1 MLQSITAAVTKSV
14 LGELQKAGIIASQS
28 QHDGQIQHDTQS
40 ITQPGGPP
48 NHAHPDQHQDNEL
61 SQTVTTAPPDEAQQ
75 RASSTTTL
83 NNIDSVQLPAML
95 FANTTKKTDGMSEF
109 SNTSY
114 KPLGRPLYTQIN
126 GKLQE
131 KISANE
137 FVDMADILDPPS
149 DLEPYDFH
157 LSVKHNGRVCL
168 SSGKK
173 KKYLTIETWTDAFI
187 IFAFVLRQGN
197 KGNSDMNLI
206 RSLQKDGGDWYNY
219 DATFRKAK
227 QADISLSWRQVDQ
240 VLYSRSLMKKWGGAV

>member
-1 MLQSITAAVTKSV
+1 M
-14 LGELQKAGIIASQS
+14 
-28 QHDGQIQHDTQS
+28 
-40 ITQPGGPP
+40 
-48 NHAHPDQHQDNEL
+48 
-61 SQTVTTAPPDEAQQ
+61 TTAPPDEAQQ

-109 SNTSY
+109 SSTSY

-157 LSVKHNGRVCL
+157 LSVKHNGRVGL

-187 IFAFVLRQGN
+187 IFSFVLRQGN

-206 RSLQKDGGDWYNY
+206 RSLHKDGGDWYNY

>member
-137 FVDMADILDPPS
+137 FVDMADILDPLQILNLMIFIFRLNTMEGLAYHRVKRKS
-149 DLEPYDFH
+149 TLQLRHGRMHSSYLH
-157 LSVKHNGRVCL
+157 L
-168 SSGKK
+168 
-173 KKYLTIETWTDAFI
+173 F
-187 IFAFVLRQGN
+187 
-197 KGNSDMNLI
+197 
-206 RSLQKDGGDWYNY
+206 
-219 DATFRKAK
+219 
-227 QADISLSWRQVDQ
+227 
-240 VLYSRSLMKKWGGAV
+240 

>member
-1 MLQSITAAVTKSV
+1 
-14 LGELQKAGIIASQS
+14 
-28 QHDGQIQHDTQS
+28 
-40 ITQPGGPP
+40 
-48 NHAHPDQHQDNEL
+48 
-61 SQTVTTAPPDEAQQ
+61 
-75 RASSTTTL
+75 
-83 NNIDSVQLPAML
+83 
-95 FANTTKKTDGMSEF
+95 MSEF

-157 LSVKHNGRVCL
+157 LSVKHNGRVGL

-197 KGNSDMNLI
+197 KGNSDLPEDLAIYMDLI

-240 VLYSRSLMKKWGGAV
+240 VLYSRALIKKLGGGLFECIVYLV

>member
-1 MLQSITAAVTKSV
+1 
-14 LGELQKAGIIASQS
+14 
-28 QHDGQIQHDTQS
+28 
-40 ITQPGGPP
+40 
-48 NHAHPDQHQDNEL
+48 
-61 SQTVTTAPPDEAQQ
+61 
-75 RASSTTTL
+75 
-83 NNIDSVQLPAML
+83 
-95 FANTTKKTDGMSEF
+95 MSEF

-157 LSVKHNGRVCL
+157 LSVKHNGRVGL

-173 KKYLTIETWTDAFI
+173 KKYLTIETWTDAFSI
-187 IFAFVLRQGN
+187 CAFVLRQGN
-197 KGNSDMNLI
+197 KGNSDLPEDLAIYMDLI

-240 VLYSRSLMKKWGGAV
+240 VLYSRALMKKMRGGGLFECIVYLV

>member
-1 MLQSITAAVTKSV
+1 M
-14 LGELQKAGIIASQS
+14 
-28 QHDGQIQHDTQS
+28 
-40 ITQPGGPP
+40 
-48 NHAHPDQHQDNEL
+48 
-61 SQTVTTAPPDEAQQ
+61 TTAPPDEAQQ

-109 SNTSY
+109 SSTSY

-157 LSVKHNGRVCL
+157 LSVKHNGRVGL

-187 IFAFVLRQGN
+187 IFSFVLRQGN
-197 KGNSDMNLI
+197 KGKSDMNLI
-206 RSLQKDGGDWYNY
+206 RSLHKDGGDWYNY

-240 VLYSRSLMKKWGGAV
+240 VLYSRSLMKKWGGGAV